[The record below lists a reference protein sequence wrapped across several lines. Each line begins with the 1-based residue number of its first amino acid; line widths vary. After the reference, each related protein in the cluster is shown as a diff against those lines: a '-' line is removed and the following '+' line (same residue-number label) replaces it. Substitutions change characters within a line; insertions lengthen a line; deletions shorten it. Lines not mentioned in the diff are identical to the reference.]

1 MNEWRPCRQR
11 QRARAGT
18 VQERVQWRPV
28 SSAQGLPLSQVGEE
42 SQAGEGR
49 GSMGGEVRSDRR
61 KRPAGERE
69 ERLVGE
75 R

>member
-1 MNEWRPCRQR
+1 M
-11 QRARAGT
+11 
-18 VQERVQWRPV
+18 

-61 KRPAGERE
+61 KRPGGERGKAVGGEISRERAGSCGGE
-69 ERLVGE
+69 ERLGGE
-75 R
+75 RVA